1 MGQPEEGYQVPMFDP
16 KRIGGLA
23 DATFAIVMTLLVLEL
38 KVPEIAK
45 SAAARELAEGLR
57 SLIPN
62 FVCFV
67 ISFIT
72 VGRYWIGHHN
82 ISFIKRADRRFLW
95 INLLLLMTVALVPF
109 STALV
114 GRYPE
119 QPLSLVIY
127 GGNLITIGL
136 ILYLEII
143 LGLRLT
149 DGDVDPR
156 IVRWGK
162 RMILVPLPLYAV
174 AVAASFIHIY
184 IAIAVFVIAQLLFF
198 YPPLMHKFVK
208 KIGGEKMGAIED
220 PAGGHNDSSNPGSEF
235 PGQEKP

>member
-1 MGQPEEGYQVPMFDP
+1 MGQPEEGHQVSMFDP
-16 KRIGGLA
+16 KRIEGLA
-23 DATFAIVMTLLVLEL
+23 DATFAIVMTILVLEL
-38 KVPEIAK
+38 KVPEVAK
-45 SAAARELAEGLR
+45 AAAARELADGLR
-57 SLIPN
+57 GLIPN
-62 FVCFV
+62 FVSFV
-67 ISFIT
+67 ISFVT

-82 ISFIKRADRRFLW
+82 ISFFKRVDRRFLW

-136 ILYLEII
+136 VLYLQMM

-162 RMILVPLPLYAV
+162 RMILMPLPLYAV
-174 AVAASFIHIY
+174 AVAASFIHIS

-198 YPPLMHKFVK
+198 YPPLMQKFMK

-220 PAGGHNDSSNPGSEF
+220 PEGGHKDSSDPVNEF